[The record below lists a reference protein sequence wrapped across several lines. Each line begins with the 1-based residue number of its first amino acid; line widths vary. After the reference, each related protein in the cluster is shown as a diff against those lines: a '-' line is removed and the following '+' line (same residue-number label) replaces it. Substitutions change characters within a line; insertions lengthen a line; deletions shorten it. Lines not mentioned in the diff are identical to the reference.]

1 MKKLIKSLSALTEQV
16 KGVNFLRDWRI
27 IVWWSEAISNWEQG
41 KQNQED
47 YGKSLS
53 LTLIFEISEKFYIRI
68 NMRMMS

>member
-1 MKKLIKSLSALTEQV
+1 MKILIKSLSALTEQV